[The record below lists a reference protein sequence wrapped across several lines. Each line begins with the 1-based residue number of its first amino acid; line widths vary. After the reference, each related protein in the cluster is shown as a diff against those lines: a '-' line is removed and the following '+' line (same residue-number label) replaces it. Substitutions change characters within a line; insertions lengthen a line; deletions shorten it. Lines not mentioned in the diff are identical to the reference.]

1 MRGRDREADAAALD
15 RATDEALALLS
26 DAHASGAHGG
36 AEEQVVAVEGGYLP
50 FEEPEGGAGAPVGDA
65 FDGGT
70 SGVAPDARG
79 TAVPGARDART
90 LPGAPGVAETPEER
104 PGAGEA
110 LTDVWRSIRE
120 VAGADEPSLARD
132 AVGVGARPP
141 GSAPSCSPGGEPDGG
156 HRGAEALTDVWRS
169 IRDMTGGT
177 GGHEGP
183 RSGSA
188 SGSASGPLRNGVGAA
203 GEPDTDA
210 GEGLTDIWRSVRD
223 AVVSGGSPRAGGDDG
238 STAPVRGPEAPAGA
252 TAPGAG
258 NDDEDPRRGR
268 RRQPVGGHEELTD
281 VWRSVCDVTIGMDD
295 GERRPAHGGGSGVG
309 GGEPGPDGPAGPRQ
323 GRGGTRRSAKP
334 PKTARTSPPPAHADG
349 TGATGHRKGNG
360 NGNVNG
366 NGNGADSPLGK
377 EHAAG
382 DRPAD
387 ADAKVGADL
396 KTGANVTSGADV
408 KAGADGKP
416 GTDADAVRGT
426 TAASEHEPRRHPDRS
441 RPPTASPRRPMP
453 WAMAGGVAAGAAEPL
468 PALTSPLA
476 DAVGR
481 TLAAPLTAL
490 TDLPSFDTSAMD
502 GWAVAGPGPWRLPE
516 DAGQGIVA
524 GQTGDDALRD
534 GHAVPIAT
542 GARIP
547 AGATAVLRSEHGR
560 TSGNELHTTR
570 RTAQGQ
576 DIRPRGQEC
585 RRDDELLPA
594 GTLITPAVLG
604 LAAAA
609 GHDELPVTARPRVLI
624 VVLGDELVHE
634 GLPQDGR
641 IRDAL
646 GPMLAP
652 WLRALGAEAI
662 DTVRLGDDAD
672 ALHDTLAATDADLV
686 ITTGGTASGP
696 RDHLHPTLRRLDA
709 ELLVDGV
716 AVRPGHPMLLARL
729 TPERHLVG
737 LPGNPLAAVA
747 GLLTLAE
754 PLLRGLSGRAAP
766 SLRRA
771 ALSGPVPSHP
781 TDTRLVPVVLRGGDG
796 ARPLRF
802 HGPAMLRGLAAAD
815 AIAVIPPGGST
826 ARGRVALLDLPWT
839 ATGGGV
845 G

>member
-26 DAHASGAHGG
+26 DAHASGAHDG
-36 AEEQVVAVEGGYLP
+36 AEGQVAPVEGGYLP
-50 FEEPEGGAGAPVGDA
+50 FEEPGAGAPVGDA

-70 SGVAPDARG
+70 SGVAPGTRG

-90 LPGAPGVAETPEER
+90 LPGAPGVAETPGER

-132 AVGVGARPP
+132 AVGVGARPSGSTPSGPP
-141 GSAPSCSPGGEPDGG
+141 GQEPDSG

-177 GGHEGP
+177 GDDGP

-188 SGSASGPLRNGVGAA
+188 SAPMRNGSGAA

-223 AVVSGGSPRAGGDDG
+223 AVVSGGSPRAGGDVG
-238 STAPVRGPEAPAGA
+238 PPPVHGPEAPVGA
-252 TAPGAG
+252 MASGSG
-258 NDDEDPRRGR
+258 NGDENRRRGG
-268 RRQPVGGHEELTD
+268 RRQPAGDHEELTD
-281 VWRSVCDVTIGMDD
+281 VWRSVCDVTVGTDD
-295 GERRPAHGGGSGVG
+295 GERGPAHGGGSGAG
-309 GGEPGPDGPAGPRQ
+309 GGEPGPDGPTGPRQ
-323 GRGGTRRSAKP
+323 GRGGTRKSAKIR
-334 PKTARTSPPPAHADG
+334 KTARTSPSSAPADG
-349 TGATGHRKGNG
+349 TGATGHGNG
-360 NGNVNG
+360 NGNGKKNG
-366 NGNGADSPLGK
+366 NGNGADTASGK

-382 DRPAD
+382 DRPAG
-387 ADAKVGADL
+387 ADA
-396 KTGANVTSGADV
+396 KTGANVTAGADV
-408 KAGADGKP
+408 KGGADGKP
-416 GTDADAVRGT
+416 GADADAARGT
-426 TAASEHEPRRHPDRS
+426 TAASEHEPRRHPDHS
-441 RPPTASPRRPMP
+441 RPPTATPRRPMP

-481 TLAAPLTAL
+481 TLAVPLTAL

-516 DAGQGIVA
+516 DADQGIVA
-524 GQTGDDALRD
+524 GQAGDDALRD

-672 ALHDTLAATDADLV
+672 ALHDALAATDADLV

>member
-1 MRGRDREADAAALD
+1 M
-15 RATDEALALLS
+15 T
-26 DAHASGAHGG
+26 
-36 AEEQVVAVEGGYLP
+36 
-50 FEEPEGGAGAPVGDA
+50 GGAGGEGLPLGAASARARGPMRNGPGGGPGDA
-65 FDGGT
+65 DVDGH
-70 SGVAPDARG
+70 ADAY
-79 TAVPGARDART
+79 ADVDA
-90 LPGAPGVAETPEER
+90 
-104 PGAGEA
+104 
-110 LTDVWRSIRE
+110 
-120 VAGADEPSLARD
+120 ADAD
-132 AVGVGARPP
+132 A
-141 GSAPSCSPGGEPDGG
+141 
-156 HRGAEALTDVWRS
+156 
-169 IRDMTGGT
+169 
-177 GGHEGP
+177 
-183 RSGSA
+183 
-188 SGSASGPLRNGVGAA
+188 
-203 GEPDTDA
+203 DA
-210 GEGLTDIWRSVRD
+210 GEGLTDVWRSVQG
-223 AVVSGGSPRAGGDDG
+223 AAASDG
-238 STAPVRGPEAPAGA
+238 RPPGTPADT
-252 TAPGAG
+252 TAPGG
-258 NDDEDPRRGR
+258 QDGRGR
-268 RRQPVGGHEELTD
+268 HHVDDGGELAD
-281 VWRSVCDVTIGMDD
+281 IWRSVCDVTAGAEGGETRPDD
-295 GERRPAHGGGSGVG
+295 GAEADPAAVEEAHTQA
-309 GGEPGPDGPAGPRQ
+309 P
-323 GRGGTRRSAKP
+323 KP
-334 PKTARTSPPPAHADG
+334 PKSRKNRRRSDKPLTS
-349 TGATGHRKGNG
+349 
-360 NGNVNG
+360 
-366 NGNGADSPLGK
+366 S
-377 EHAAG
+377 AG
-382 DRPAD
+382 GEEAED
-387 ADAKVGADL
+387 
-396 KTGANVTSGADV
+396 
-408 KAGADGKP
+408 ADGKEN
-416 GTDADAVRGT
+416 
-426 TAASEHEPRRHPDRS
+426 AAPRHPDPAR
-441 RPPTASPRRPMP
+441 TASEQPRRSMP

-476 DAVGR
+476 EAVGR

-502 GWAVAGPGPWRLPE
+502 GWAVAGPGPWRLPD
-516 DAGQGIVA
+516 DADQGILA
-524 GQTGDDALRD
+524 GHAGGEALRD

-547 AGATAVLRSEHGR
+547 AGATAVLRTEHGR
-560 TSGNELHTTR
+560 TSGGELHATR

-609 GHDELPVTARPRVLI
+609 GHDGLPVTARPRVLI

-652 WLRALGAEAI
+652 WLRSLGAEAV

-672 ALHDTLAATDADLV
+672 ALHDALAATDADVV

-771 ALSGPVPSHP
+771 VLTGPVPSHP
-781 TDTRLVPVVLRGGDG
+781 SDTRLVPVVLRGGDG

-815 AIAVIPPGGST
+815 AIAVIPPGGNT

>member
-1 MRGRDREADAAALD
+1 
-15 RATDEALALLS
+15 
-26 DAHASGAHGG
+26 
-36 AEEQVVAVEGGYLP
+36 
-50 FEEPEGGAGAPVGDA
+50 
-65 FDGGT
+65 
-70 SGVAPDARG
+70 
-79 TAVPGARDART
+79 
-90 LPGAPGVAETPEER
+90 
-104 PGAGEA
+104 
-110 LTDVWRSIRE
+110 
-120 VAGADEPSLARD
+120 
-132 AVGVGARPP
+132 
-141 GSAPSCSPGGEPDGG
+141 
-156 HRGAEALTDVWRS
+156 
-169 IRDMTGGT
+169 MTGGT
-177 GGHEGP
+177 GGTGEDGP
-183 RSGSA
+183 RSGPASA
-188 SGSASGPLRNGVGAA
+188 SASVPARNGSGGA
-203 GEPDTDA
+203 GGPETDTDA

-223 AVVSGGSPRAGGDDG
+223 AAASGGSPRAGGDDG
-238 STAPVRGPEAPAGA
+238 PGRRPEAPAHA
-252 TAPGAG
+252 AASAPG
-258 NDDEDPRRGR
+258 NDDEDPRRRGR
-268 RRQPVGGHEELTD
+268 RQRAGEAGAAGEAGDHEELTD
-281 VWRSVCDVTIGMDD
+281 VWRSVCDVTVGTDD
-295 GERRPAHGGGSGVG
+295 GDGTGTVGAEPA
-309 GGEPGPDGPAGPRQ
+309 PAGPAGPRQ
-323 GRGGTRRSAKP
+323 GQGGTRKSAKSSKP
-334 PKTARTSPPPAHADG
+334 TRTSPSLAPADG
-349 TGATGHRKGNG
+349 AAATGHRDGNG
-360 NGNVNG
+360 IGIG
-366 NGNGADSPLGK
+366 NGNGADTANGK
-377 EHAAG
+377 GNAAE
-382 DRPAD
+382 DRPAGADEKADGDGKARGDAKTGADAKPGPD
-387 ADAKVGADL
+387 ADAARR
-396 KTGANVTSGADV
+396 
-408 KAGADGKP
+408 P
-416 GTDADAVRGT
+416 

-441 RPPTASPRRPMP
+441 RPTTTAPRRPMP
-453 WAMAGGVAAGAAEPL
+453 WATAGGVAAGAAEPL
-468 PALTSPLA
+468 PALAAPLA

-516 DAGQGIVA
+516 DADQGILA
-524 GQTGDDALRD
+524 GHTGDEALRD

-547 AGATAVLRSEHGR
+547 AGATAVLRTEHGR
-560 TSGNELHTTR
+560 ASGDELHATR

-634 GLPQDGR
+634 GLPEDGR

-652 WLRALGAEAI
+652 WLRSLGAEAV
-662 DTVRLGDDAD
+662 DTVCLGDDAD
-672 ALHDTLAATDADLV
+672 ALHDALAATDADLV

-709 ELLVDGV
+709 EMLVDGV

-771 ALSGPVPSHP
+771 VLTGPVPSHP
-781 TDTRLVPVVLRGGDG
+781 SDTRLVPVVLRGGDG

-815 AIAVIPPGGST
+815 AIAVIPPGGNT

-839 ATGGGV
+839 TTGGGF